1 MSRGKFSSGAIFLG
15 AIVRGAIIRGA
26 SIQGTIF
33 LGTIVLEPC
42 FPINFEKVLRIA
54 FFYRTPQM
62 AASVFSEAINLGTI
76 LFPILRIAIWSSD
89 SVKPVSNRSLSSL
102 SNSNFLKN
110 SFRSDLEMFFE
121 VNIHRVFEDSFLFW
135 YNREFCFQWLYFAN
149 LLLTEAV
156 AKRCSVKKVLL
167 EISQNS
173 QENSFVRV
181 SFLTKLQ
188 EKGTLAQVFSSEF
201 CEISKNTFFLRTLPV
216 AASILSPCNFFY
228 LKIILQILLVPHTT
242 DIYF

>member
-1 MSRGKFSSGAIFLG
+1 MQLSVGQMSRGKFSSGAIFLG

-76 LFPILRIAIWSSD
+76 LFSILRIAIWSS
-89 SVKPVSNRSLSSL
+89 NRALSSL
-102 SNSNFLKN
+102 FMVSNSNFLKN
-110 SFRSDLEMFFE
+110 SFRSDLEIFFE

-173 QENSFVRV
+173 QENSFVRI

-188 EKGTLAQVFSSEF
+188 EKGTLAQVFSCEF
-201 CEISKNTFFLRTLPV
+201 CEISKNTFFTEHL
-216 AASILSPCNFFY
+216 
-228 LKIILQILLVPHTT
+228 
-242 DIYF
+242 